1 MRLIAVALAATL
13 ALLSSGA
20 RAAPIPQPCL
30 NPLWTPVL
38 HSQGPAWQ
46 YNPDPGLVLVLVPDS
61 MAWGRGLHI
70 VYQGNNSPLVPLLAI
85 PPASGPV
92 TVQTCNALVFRAT
105 GSGENGCD
113 GLGFDDVLSTVTV
126 SSSSWAHTIS
136 IRAEGAVY
144 WALPGTGTAVV
155 DEQPLSGP
163 PVTTTINVGPFA
175 SSSSQQVFADSDL
188 ITHTGSPYGLITVD
202 MQSDLPWLQLQGH
215 GAAWPFLEVDMDHSC
230 EAQYAPLDQP
240 NTVYTLRVRRPIIR
254 WPADNA
260 PVERARIEDGE
271 VDDGAVNDVK
281 SSDTHLLPIDL
292 NSELVIDDESTRV
305 TGK

>member
-1 MRLIAVALAATL
+1 MRLLAGLALAFT
-13 ALLSSGA
+13 ALLSSSA
-20 RAAPIPQPCL
+20 HAAPVPVPCL
-30 NPLWTPVL
+30 NPLWTPVS
-38 HSQGPAWQ
+38 HSQGPAWK
-46 YNPDPGLVLVLVPDS
+46 YNPDPALVLVLVGDNMS
-61 MAWGRGLHI
+61 WGRGLHV

-85 PPASGPV
+85 PPAAGPV

-126 SSSSWAHTIS
+126 SSTSSAHSIS

-155 DEQPLSGP
+155 DEQPPWGP

-175 SSSSQQVFADSDL
+175 SSSSQQVFSDSDL

-202 MQSDLPWLQLQGH
+202 TQSDLPWLQLQGH

-254 WPADNA
+254 WPPADVA
-260 PVERARIEDGE
+260 KDLAIVED
-271 VDDGAVNDVK
+271 VLDGAVNDVK
-281 SSDTHLLPIDL
+281 TSDEARSID
-292 NSELVIDDESTRV
+292 
-305 TGK
+305 GK